1 MNKLSIFKLKKE
13 NLQKTLSAVFRVISN
28 LFHKL
33 IGILVLTDEDRE
45 EAGIYLG
52 YEKGDK

>member
-1 MNKLSIFKLKKE
+1 MNKLSIFELKKE